1 VKIQVK
7 VTANSRQ
14 KEVIKSE
21 NGYLVRVKEPAKEG
35 KANKAVIRALAEYFK
50 VSQSSIRIVSG
61 LEGKNKIVEIPG

>member
-7 VTANSRQ
+7 VTANS
-14 KEVIKSE
+14 KSE